1 MKITKEELLIRLSK
15 LMFYVDPRNS
25 VAGDFDFLHKLKVEF
40 EEVEAIYNSLW
51 KDELE
56 IEGYERSQ
64 WVKFDPEEV
73 DTFPPHGHYLCVSSN
88 GGEVD
93 VAYRGDKCTDEIFAS
108 LPHSMEYW
116 RTLPNPPVEAGVQ

>member
-1 MKITKEELLIRLSK
+1 MKITKDELLIRLSK

-40 EEVEAIYNSLW
+40 EEVGAIYNSLW

-64 WVKFDPEEV
+64 WVKFDPKDV
-73 DTFPPHGHYLCVSSN
+73 DTFPPSGHYLCVSSN

-93 VAYRGDKCTDEIFAS
+93 VAYRSDKCTDEIFAS
-108 LPHSMEYW
+108 LPHDMRYW
-116 RTLPNPPVEAGVQ
+116 RPLPNPPKED